1 MWGDAESACCCACEH
16 VHAVNGFWH
25 GGLFCGESARKCA
38 KVREKCAKVRESV
51 GWATSG
57 YSAKVCESE
66 DCLAMLKLRKWRG
79 PVHVLKL
86 RK

>member
-1 MWGDAESACCCACEH
+1 MHAC
-16 VHAVNGFWH
+16 
-25 GGLFCGESARKCA
+25 GGTQKVLGVVRASTCTRSTGSGTAAYFA
-38 KVREKCAKVRESV
+38 KVRESARKCAKVRESV
-51 GWATSG
+51 GWATSA

-66 DCLAMLKLRKWRG
+66 DCLAVLKLRKWRG